1 MPRIRFGLAP
11 QGLHLN
17 NDETLQPEGTL
28 RIARN
33 VANLSGQGFVRSAPP
48 YQGLGSVAIGR
59 AMTLF
64 NNRFILRGESGS
76 PVTQMIGRATTQGGL
91 TLVSL
96 SLPTTPAVNL
106 RSTDQP
112 TLFTTASPIPGKDEY
127 LFILEPANQPGDN
140 ALLKLSDAGTLSHWG
155 ILPPKQTD
163 VTTIQLTK
171 GTQQKKYINTVASDP
186 MDDSGAPGGNTVD
199 WVLSAGDEDG
209 LSPDSFSHVET
220 GTTAPGSSRCVKF
233 RAGANDVAQITRTF
247 ATPVNLTTFGTTA
260 SGDGDFIQFWV
271 KVRRPA
277 TVKALEIQFD
287 TNDGTFTSMF
297 HREVQFVLV
306 KPRQRRKLIGHG
318 DLVPEHHQA
327 AYLRKHASK
336 TLDLSLAEE
345 QGKPR
350 IPVGRNAW
358 ERVTLPK
365 STFDGEGNWATVK
378 AVRFVLHATQ
388 AGKAAIYLDELAIV
402 GGAGL
407 HGDYEYTITYTSE
420 DGTPRSSGARS
431 NPPLDDGKGT
441 YTGIPNALVTA
452 RISGIERQAV
462 TLTFPNGLTFDPQ
475 VNRIEIW
482 RTVGNGKAFF
492 RAGYITVSGGTLS
505 AGYQFVDSAAD
516 YYGMSDTAANVT
528 SGNNVS
534 FAVLDPAEE
543 LPLDN
548 TSPNDP
554 SFAFQDMVD
563 RPHMGRMWWA
573 RNVAAIREDDTTDT
587 SAQGGRGLVYYS
599 PPGRLEAVEAFV
611 PVTSGISDPV
621 QKIVVWSERLFAFT
635 TSSLYEIVGSDEP
648 FVAQKIEGAPG
659 TIYPFTV
666 VPTTVGIIYLSQDGV
681 YLFNGQQSTNI
692 TDPVLMPIFRFLAST
707 EELVVQTPPTSI
719 RAVAGRNAYYL
730 GLGLVTGFVMVF
742 DLENGSWRY
751 LEGGANGWAASG
763 TNRGMSF
770 YDAFN
775 NRVLVDFGSGINVGI
790 MDPSVYPTTGVTN
803 TFNLKYGSYRTG
815 PGRKGILRKVFADIT
830 VGPSGTLSSANVV
843 AVVDGAENTFT
854 FPNGTAGQRIV
865 QEYNLNLPGERFGVR
880 FLGNAAR
887 DVRINA
893 MEMDIYEPGELDPS

>member
-1 MPRIRFGLAP
+1 MPRIRFSLAP

-28 RIARN
+28 RRCRN
-33 VANLSGQGFVRSAPP
+33 IWKLEGEGFVRQSPGTDFAGNSP
-48 YQGLGSVAIGR
+48 LGRAIG
-59 AMTLF
+59 LF
-64 NNRFILRGESGS
+64 NNRVIIRGETLG
-76 PVTQMIGRATTQGGL
+76 TQRIARATTQGGFSFADL
-91 TLVSL
+91 TLPGT
-96 SLPTTPAVNL
+96 PTVTL

-163 VTTIQLTK
+163 VTTLQLTK
-171 GTQQKKYINTVASDP
+171 GTQQKKYINTNTAVDP
-186 MDDSGAPGGNTVD
+186 MDDSGPPGGNTVD

-220 GTTAPGSSRCVKF
+220 VHHAPGSTQCVKF

-247 ATPVNLTTFGTTA
+247 STPVDLTTFGSSA

-277 TVKALEIQFD
+277 HVKSLEIQFD

-388 AGKAAIYLDELAIV
+388 AGKAAVFIDELAIV

-452 RISGIERQAV
+452 KISGIERQAV
-462 TLTFPNGLTFDPQ
+462 ILTFPNGLTFDPQ
-475 VNRIEIW
+475 VKRIEIW

-492 RAGYITVSGGTLS
+492 RAGYITVSGGTLP
-505 AGYQFVDSAAD
+505 AGYQFTDSTAD

-528 SGNNVS
+528 VGNNTS

-666 VPTTVGIIYLSQDGV
+666 MPTVIGIVYLSQDGLYV
-681 YLFNGQQSTNI
+681 FDGQRSRNV
-692 TDPVLMPIFRFLAST
+692 TDPVLMPIFRFGQSLEDLTVST
-707 EELVVQTPPTSI
+707 PSTSI
-719 RAVAGRNAYYL
+719 RAIAGRNTYYL
-730 GLGLVTGFVMVF
+730 CPGLANMIIAF
-742 DLENGSWRY
+742 DLNSGAFRY
-751 LEGGANGWAASG
+751 LDGWQQPGVNHGGAV
-763 TNRGMSF
+763 

-775 NRVLVDFGSGINVGI
+775 NRVLIDSSAGGVIDILE
-790 MDPSVYPTTGVTN
+790 PKTYPTLGVNFVT
-803 TFNLKYGSYRTG
+803 LKYGAHRVG
-815 PGRKGILRKVFADIT
+815 PGRKGILRKIFVDYS
-830 VGPSGTLSSANVV
+830 VGPSGTTVGTQQVV
-843 AVVDGAENTFT
+843 AVADGASTPFT
-854 FPNGTAGQRIV
+854 LSNGTANQRIV
-865 QEYNLNLPGERFGVR
+865 QEFNANIPGERFTLQLNMQG
-880 FLGNAAR
+880 R
-887 DVRINA
+887 DIILNSL
-893 MEMDIYEPGELDPS
+893 EMDIYEPGELDPS